1 MRRQRIGKGKVIAL
15 GEIGEVPSP
24 VILTNQPMWTWF
36 MIWYKFVDKANTP
49 EQIKDLYNYPKTLSH
64 GEVEIN

>member
-1 MRRQRIGKGKVIAL
+1 MPQLKILNNVRQVN
-15 GEIGEVPSP
+15 
-24 VILTNQPMWTWF
+24 NQPMWAWF